1 MACLTSMIEPLRVA
15 NEISGSNVFKWQLLS
30 EDGLPVTASAAITFD
45 VADALSIE
53 PVPHY
58 LVFLS
63 PPKCKFKN
71 TQSLGRLRH
80 LSRHG
85 CVLCSVSGGVFP
97 LAKTKLAVQ
106 VEKTAPPTK
115 FAGQRV
121 FLVIMAS
128 RQGGSGWAE
137 HPPRKGKG

>member
-1 MACLTSMIEPLRVA
+1 MKTTNISFLIFDGFPMACLTSMIEPLRVA
-15 NEISGSNVFKWQLLS
+15 NEISGSNVFRWQLLS

-71 TQSLGRLRH
+71 TQSL
-80 LSRHG
+80 SF
-85 CVLCSVSGGVFP
+85 VF
-97 LAKTKLAVQ
+97 
-106 VEKTAPPTK
+106 
-115 FAGQRV
+115 FARDKSCH
-121 FLVIMAS
+121 I
-128 RQGGSGWAE
+128 
-137 HPPRKGKG
+137 

>member
-85 CVLCSVSGGVFP
+85 CVLLS
-97 LAKTKLAVQ
+97 L
-106 VEKTAPPTK
+106 
-115 FAGQRV
+115 
-121 FLVIMAS
+121 I
-128 RQGGSGWAE
+128 
-137 HPPRKGKG
+137 HI